1 VNIQM
6 TSVSISKRL
15 QTIARYCPEGARVA
29 DIGSDHALLAS
40 YLLVKGNASFVIA
53 GELNEGPFQAAQKQ
67 IHTLQVKDR
76 ASVRKGNG
84 LAVLQPGEADVI
96 CIAGM
101 GGQLIVSILEA
112 GKDKLE
118 GVQRLILQP
127 NVGEEAVRL
136 WMIENGWQLI
146 AETILQEDGVI
157 YEILVAERGNP
168 SLPYEGKDR
177 TRQELLRIGPFL
189 WEEKS
194 EVLQEKWLH
203 EQEKWQKVIVQLKRS
218 DKPEAAERIKEI
230 EAEVKWIDE
239 VIACLRT
246 DKQ

>member
-1 VNIQM
+1 M

-40 YLLVKGNASFVIA
+40 YLLVKGIASFVIA
-53 GELNEGPFQAAQKQ
+53 GELNEGPFQAAKKQ

-146 AETILQEDGVI
+146 AESILQEDGVI

-168 SLPYEGKDR
+168 TLPYEGKDR
-177 TRQELLRIGPFL
+177 TQQELLRMGPFL
-189 WEEKS
+189 WVEKS

-203 EQEKWQKVIVQLKRS
+203 EHEKWQKIIVQLKRS

>member
-1 VNIQM
+1 M

-40 YLLVKGNASFVIA
+40 YLLVKGIASFVIA
-53 GELNEGPFQAAQKQ
+53 GELNEGPFQAAKKQ

-146 AETILQEDGVI
+146 AESILQEDGVI

-168 SLPYEGKDR
+168 TLPYEGKDR
-177 TRQELLRIGPFL
+177 TQQELLRIGPFL
-189 WEEKS
+189 WVEKS

-203 EQEKWQKVIVQLKRS
+203 EHEKWQKIIVQLKRS

>member
-1 VNIQM
+1 M

-40 YLLVKGNASFVIA
+40 YLLVKGIASFVIA
-53 GELNEGPFQAAQKQ
+53 GELNEGPFQAAKKQ

-84 LAVLQPGEADVI
+84 LAVLQPGEADVV

-146 AETILQEDGVI
+146 AESILQEDGVI

-168 SLPYEGKDR
+168 TLPYEGKDR
-177 TRQELLRIGPFL
+177 TQQELLRIGPFL
-189 WEEKS
+189 WVEKS
-194 EVLQEKWLH
+194 EVLQAKWLH
-203 EQEKWQKVIVQLKRS
+203 EHEKWQKIIVQLKRS

>member
-1 VNIQM
+1 MNIQM
-6 TSVSISKRL
+6 TSVSISQRL

-40 YLLVKGNASFVIA
+40 YLLVKGIASFVIA

-67 IHTLQVKDR
+67 IRTLQLKDR

-84 LAVLQPGEADVI
+84 LAVLSPGEADVI

-127 NVGEEAVRL
+127 NVGEEAVRQ
-136 WMIENGWQLI
+136 WMISNGWQLI
-146 AETILQEDGVI
+146 AESILQEDGVI
-157 YEILVAERGNP
+157 YEILVAERGVP
-168 SLPYEGKDR
+168 HIPYENKDR
-177 TRQELLRIGPFL
+177 TQEELLRIGPFL

-194 EVLQEKWLH
+194 IILHDKWMH

-246 DKQ
+246 DKL

>member
-1 VNIQM
+1 M

-40 YLLVKGNASFVIA
+40 YLLVKGIASFVIA
-53 GELNEGPFQAAQKQ
+53 GELNEGPFQAAKKQ

-146 AETILQEDGVI
+146 AESILQEDGVI

-168 SLPYEGKDR
+168 TLPYEGKDR
-177 TRQELLRIGPFL
+177 TQQELMRIGPFL
-189 WEEKS
+189 WVEKS
-194 EVLQEKWLH
+194 EVLQAKWLDEH
-203 EQEKWQKVIVQLKRS
+203 EKWQKIIVQLKRS

>member
-1 VNIQM
+1 MNIQM

-40 YLLVKGNASFVIA
+40 YLLVKGIASFVIA
-53 GELNEGPFQAAQKQ
+53 GELNEGPFQAAKKQ

-146 AETILQEDGVI
+146 AESILQEDGVI
-157 YEILVAERGNP
+157 YEILVAERGN
-168 SLPYEGKDR
+168 STLPYEGKDR
-177 TRQELLRIGPFL
+177 TQQELLRIGPFL
-189 WEEKS
+189 WVEKS
-194 EVLQEKWLH
+194 EVLQAKWLH
-203 EQEKWQKVIVQLKRS
+203 EHEKWQKIIVQLKRS

>member
-1 VNIQM
+1 MNIQM

-40 YLLVKGNASFVIA
+40 YLLVKGIASFVIA
-53 GELNEGPFQAAQKQ
+53 GELNEGPFQAAKKQ

-146 AETILQEDGVI
+146 AESILQEDGVI

-168 SLPYEGKDR
+168 TLPYEGKDR
-177 TRQELLRIGPFL
+177 TQQELMRIGPFL
-189 WEEKS
+189 WVEKS
-194 EVLQEKWLH
+194 EVLQAKWLDEH
-203 EQEKWQKVIVQLKRS
+203 EKWQKIIVQLKRS

>member
-1 VNIQM
+1 MKTKM
-6 TSVSISKRL
+6 TSLTISKRL

-40 YLLVKGNASFVIA
+40 YLLVKGIASFVIA
-53 GELNEGPFQAAQKQ
+53 GELNEGPFQAAKKQ

-84 LAVLQPGEADVI
+84 LAVLEPGEADVV

-112 GKDKLE
+112 GLSKLE

-127 NVGEEAVRL
+127 NVGEEAVRRWL
-136 WMIENGWQLI
+136 LNQGWQLV
-146 AETILQEDGVI
+146 AETILKEDGII
-157 YEILVAERGNP
+157 YEILVAERGVP
-168 SLPYEGKDR
+168 TVPYENKDR
-177 TRQELLRIGPFL
+177 PQEDLLRIGPFL

-194 EVLQEKWLH
+194 EILLEKWSS
-203 EQEKWQKVIVQLKRS
+203 EAEKWEKVLLQLQRS
-218 DKPEAAERIKEI
+218 DKPEAAQRIAEI
-230 EAEVKWIDE
+230 EREVKWINE

-246 DKQ
+246 DKP

>member
-1 VNIQM
+1 M
-6 TSVSISKRL
+6 TSLTISKRL

-40 YLLVKGNASFVIA
+40 YLLVKGIASFVIA
-53 GELNEGPFQAAQKQ
+53 GELNEGPYQAAKKQ
-67 IHTLQVKDR
+67 IHTLQAKDR

-84 LAVLQPGEADVI
+84 LAVLEPGEADVV

-101 GGQLIVSILEA
+101 GGQLIVTILEE
-112 GKDKLE
+112 GKSKLE

-127 NVGEEAVRL
+127 NVGEEAVRRWL
-136 WMIENGWQLI
+136 LNQGWQLI
-146 AETILQEDGVI
+146 AETILKEDGII
-157 YEILVAERGNP
+157 YEILVAERGVP
-168 SLPYEGKDR
+168 TVPYENKDR
-177 TRQELLRIGPFL
+177 PQEDLLRIGPFL

-194 EVLQEKWLH
+194 AVLLEKWSN
-203 EQEKWQKVIVQLKRS
+203 EAEKWQKVLGQLQRS
-218 DKPEAAERIKEI
+218 DKPEAARRIAEI
-230 EAEVKWIDE
+230 EQEVKWIDE

>member
-1 VNIQM
+1 MNIQM

-40 YLLVKGNASFVIA
+40 YLLVKGIASFVIA
-53 GELNEGPFQAAQKQ
+53 GELNEGPFQAAKKQ

-146 AETILQEDGVI
+146 AESILQEDGVI

-168 SLPYEGKDR
+168 TLPYEGKDR
-177 TRQELLRIGPFL
+177 TQQELLRIGPFL
-189 WEEKS
+189 WVEKS

-203 EQEKWQKVIVQLKRS
+203 EHEKWQKIIVQLKRS

>member
-1 VNIQM
+1 M

-40 YLLVKGNASFVIA
+40 YLLVKGIASFVIA
-53 GELNEGPFQAAQKQ
+53 GELNEGPFQAAKKQ

-146 AETILQEDGVI
+146 AESILQEDGVI

-168 SLPYEGKDR
+168 TLPYEGKDR
-177 TRQELLRIGPFL
+177 TQQELLRIGPFL
-189 WEEKS
+189 WVEKS
-194 EVLQEKWLH
+194 EVLQAKWLH
-203 EQEKWQKVIVQLKRS
+203 EHEKWQKIIVQLKRS